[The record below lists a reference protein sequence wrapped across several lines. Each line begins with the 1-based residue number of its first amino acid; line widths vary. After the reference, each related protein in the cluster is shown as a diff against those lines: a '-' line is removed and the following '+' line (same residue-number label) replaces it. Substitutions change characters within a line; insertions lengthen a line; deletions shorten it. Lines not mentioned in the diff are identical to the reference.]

1 MRYPDPKN
9 YDCPDDYYDAIE
21 MYEEMQKRE
30 KYGYDGDE
38 PEEEEPEY
46 DMTKKLIDTFRNAQI
61 VLNMAN
67 TNNFKTLI
75 NY

>member
-46 DMTKKLIDTFRNAQI
+46 DYDKEADRYFSERSNSFEYGKY
-61 VLNMAN
+61 
-67 TNNFKTLI
+67 K
-75 NY
+75 